1 MKPRDL
7 RDYTRQT
14 RIQLIGGALVLLFIV
29 GDGLIYLIY
38 GAAAALMGLS
48 CMGMGVG
55 LAVIFLVIF
64 WLMEWLVK
72 KANRN

>member
-7 RDYTRQT
+7 RAYSRQT
-14 RIQLIGGALVLLFIV
+14 RIQLIIGALVLLFTV

-38 GAAAALMGLS
+38 GAPAALMGLS

-55 LAVIFLVIF
+55 LAVVLLVIF
-64 WLMEWLVK
+64 WLMDVIVK
-72 KANRN
+72 RANRS